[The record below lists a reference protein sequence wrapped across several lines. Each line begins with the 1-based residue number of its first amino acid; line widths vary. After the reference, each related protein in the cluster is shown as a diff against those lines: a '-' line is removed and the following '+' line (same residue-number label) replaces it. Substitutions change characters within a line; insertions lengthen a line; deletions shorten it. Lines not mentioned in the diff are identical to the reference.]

1 MLKTYEFRL
10 RPNAVQE
17 AALWKQLKL
26 TRELYNQGL
35 EELIAHYKKE
45 KKHLN
50 RYAHDRRHG
59 SKEHPEIPAV
69 LVDTVIVRLHQSFA
83 NFFRRCKEGGKKPKG
98 FPRFKP
104 ANRWHSL
111 QFRDALNSIRDNYF
125 VAPRVMGGRMRFN
138 RHRDI
143 KGVLKFCRV
152 IRRPSGWYL
161 QAVCETKLKRLPK
174 TKQSV
179 GLDFG
184 LTHLVSDSNGR
195 KVENPRHLKWSLR
208 KLAIA
213 QRRISKRKKGSHRRK
228 KACRLT
234 ARIHE
239 KIANQRRDYLH
250 KTARWYVNR
259 YDTIAIEDLQV
270 QNMVQCRPLARSI
283 SDASWSMLRRLLE
296 VKAEEA
302 GRKVI
307 AVPPQWTTQKCSQ
320 CGEIVEKSLSVRTHC
335 CPHCGYTDCRDT
347 NAAKNILALALG

>member
-1 MLKTYEFRL
+1 MVKTFEFRL

-17 AALWKQLKL
+17 SALWKQLAF
-26 TRELYNQGL
+26 TRALYNQGL
-35 EELIAHYKKE
+35 EELIAHYKTE

-69 LVDTVIVRLHQSFA
+69 LVDTTIARLHQSFA
-83 NFFRRCKEGGKKPKG
+83 NFFRRCKAGGHKPKG
-98 FPRFKP
+98 FPRFKS

-111 QFRDALNSIRDNYF
+111 QFRDALNPVRDSYF

-143 KGVLKFCRV
+143 EGKLKFCRV

-161 QAVCETKLKRLPK
+161 QVVCETRRKLLPK
-174 TKQSV
+174 TGKSI

-184 LTHLVSDSNGR
+184 LTHLVSDSEGNR
-195 KVENPRHLKWSLR
+195 VENPRHLKWSLR
-208 KLAIA
+208 KLAHA
-213 QRRISKRKKGSHRRK
+213 QRRIARRKRGSHRRR
-228 KACRLT
+228 KACRLA

-239 KIANQRRDYLH
+239 HIANQRRDFLH
-250 KTARWYVNR
+250 KTARSYVNR
-259 YDTIAIEDLQV
+259 YDVIAVEDLQV
-270 QNMVQCRPLARSI
+270 ENMLQCRPLARSI
-283 SDASWSMLRRLLE
+283 SDASWSMLRTLLE
-296 VKAEEA
+296 SKAEYA

-307 AVPPQWTTQKCSQ
+307 AVAPHWTTQKCSQ

-335 CPHCGYTDCRDT
+335 CPHCGYVADRDV
-347 NAAKNILALALG
+347 NAAKNILLAAG